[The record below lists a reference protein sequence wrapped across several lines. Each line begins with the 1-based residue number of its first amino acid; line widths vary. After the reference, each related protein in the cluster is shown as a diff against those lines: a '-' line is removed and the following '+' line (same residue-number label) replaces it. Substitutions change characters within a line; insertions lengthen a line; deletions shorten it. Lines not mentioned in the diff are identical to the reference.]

1 MLSFKDYLTEGIND
15 PAIFKAVFLAGG
27 PGSGKS
33 TTLQLSGLYTLGFRS
48 INTDPMFEKLLDD
61 AGLDKGSPADIASRK
76 GQMLRMKAKVL
87 TGKQLKMAL
96 DGRLGIIIDG
106 TGADF
111 EKIKNQSIKLK
122 RIGYETAM
130 VFVDTNLDTAQAR
143 NKSRPRS
150 LDAGLV
156 ERNWTEVQRNRENF
170 KTLFGKNFFTI
181 ENNRN
186 DLALLAMNATPAYK
200 KIKVWSEK
208 PPYMP
213 QAKAWMVAQREKVK
227 R

>member
-1 MLSFKDYLTEGIND
+1 MLGFNEFLTEGIND

-48 INTDPMFEKLLDD
+48 INSDPMFEKLLVD
-61 AGLDKGSPADIASRK
+61 AGLDPANPEDISSHK
-76 GQMLRMKAKVL
+76 GQLIRAKAKTL

-96 DGRLGIIIDG
+96 DGRLGMVIDG

-111 EKIKNQSIKLK
+111 DKIKNQSTAFK

-170 KTLFGKNFFTI
+170 KKLFGKNFFTI

-186 DLALLAMNATPAYK
+186 DLALLAVNSTPAYK